1 MYVVLLRLILGCT
14 NGTLFGFG
22 TVKCNNIMS
31 PGYRKDGSGP
41 HALGAMP
48 VQYGDFVQ
56 LSCISAFLRPE
67 GRTESRDLQHEGEDI
82 EALAKQA
89 EGDAA
94 PNFIGLY
101 YKPNGNVRL
110 AIPPI
115 GKAATGQFTPSVFQL
130 IDPHETQENPSYGR
144 SVKYGDTVVLVDE
157 NGNALNNKVGG
168 FFEGYIGPKA
178 RGKSGECFMS
188 FHAPGKER
196 LPMQFGDTDV
206 SIHVDDSHRYRTSFN
221 SPLSNYKS
229 YSSKLVGGY
238 VVCDGSGSELK
249 FTLHRSKASHRRST
263 ATPISKDDVPAM
275 RSVTVVRGKDRRC
288 V

>member
-1 MYVVLLRLILGCT
+1 MRAHFHYEFVARFTLLPTPYDKTCTLFCCGLILGCT
-14 NGTLFGFG
+14 NGTPFGFG

-178 RGKSGECFMS
+178 RGKSGECCMS
-188 FHAPGKER
+188 FHARE
-196 LPMQFGDTDV
+196 
-206 SIHVDDSHRYRTSFN
+206 RTSAMD
-221 SPLSNYKS
+221 L
-229 YSSKLVGGY
+229 
-238 VVCDGSGSELK
+238 
-249 FTLHRSKASHRRST
+249 
-263 ATPISKDDVPAM
+263 ATPTYPSTSMTPIATTLLQQPSQTTSRIRQACRWIRCM
-275 RSVTVVRGKDRRC
+275 RWLRI
-288 V
+288 